1 MWRVD
6 GSGSNR
12 QPGKEIPRPL
22 ERRALFA
29 FDGQCQLA
37 GMRRTPRE
45 AERAIAAIRAAGG
58 DELVSAMATAFIAFA
73 GAQEEWLARQFA
85 LRNFESVADGARALR
100 ISATQLGAVDI
111 AGACAAA
118 EIAGAGHDVL
128 ASETALAEIA
138 AAIER
143 GRAWLGPLS
152 STNEQTT

>member
-1 MWRVD
+1 MR
-6 GSGSNR
+6 G
-12 QPGKEIPRPL
+12 IPH
-22 ERRALFA
+22 
-29 FDGQCQLA
+29 
-37 GMRRTPRE
+37 E

-58 DELVSAMATAFIAFA
+58 DELVSAMSTAFIAFA
-73 GAQEEWLARQFA
+73 DAQEEWLARQFA
-85 LRNFESVADGARALR
+85 LRNFERVADGARALR

-118 EIAGAGHDVL
+118 EIAGAGQDVP

-152 STNEQTT
+152 STNEQET